1 MPRISGFSDFARNLA
16 NHLVDRE
23 TPITTRVGT
32 GELRSFLEITTEDE
46 RRIRATILGAIGDGY
61 DFFQKNFE
69 RIIREEQDS
78 ATLTTFQVVAEEMGL
93 SQEGTAKEVQDRIF
107 AEFHRLKKALEDER
121 KAGAKEER
129 KRIEEMILRHKK
141 GYEEQ
146 ASECEEKARRLKA
159 ELEDVERMAEE
170 HRRDVDAHQAV
181 WSLVVID
188 DAVADGFS
196 FESKGED

>member
-1 MPRISGFSDFARNLA
+1 MPRISGFSDFARSVA
-16 NHLVDRE
+16 NRLVVRE
-23 TPITTRVGT
+23 GSVTTRVGV
-32 GELRSFLEITTEDE
+32 GDLRTFLSITPDDE
-46 RRIRATILGAIGDGY
+46 RGIRATIVQAIGEGY
-61 DFFQKNFE
+61 DFCERTFDLAKN
-69 RIIREEQDS
+69 DAMDC
-78 ATLTTFQVVAEEMGL
+78 ATLVTFQVVAEEMGI
-93 SQEGTAKEVQDRIF
+93 SRDGTAKQIQDRIF

-121 KAGAKEER
+121 KAGAKER

-159 ELEDVERMAEE
+159 ELEDVEHMAEE

-196 FESKGED
+196 FDSKGED